1 MTDTDYKTIQA
12 LARCSFQPGSW
23 VKRFVRDLAAMPV
36 DTVLSDKQLAALN
49 RTAWHYRKQL
59 SGFGIAIETRPP
71 DALGVDKW
79 AVQSQRE
86 QAALEGWN
94 TGKKLYAQDEEVNQ

>member
-1 MTDTDYKTIQA
+1 MTETDYTIIQA

-23 VKRFVRDLAAMPV
+23 TKRFVRDLASKPV
-36 DTVLSDKQLAALN
+36 EFVLSEKQQAALH

-59 SGFGIAIETRPP
+59 AGFGIAIETRPP

-86 QAALEGWN
+86 QASSAAWN
-94 TGKKLYAQDEEVNQ
+94 TGRKLYEEEPE

>member
-1 MTDTDYKTIQA
+1 MTETDYKIIQA

-23 VKRFVRDLAAMPV
+23 VKRFAHDLSAYSV
-36 DTVLSDKQLAALN
+36 DAVLSEKQQAALN

-59 SGFGIAIETRPP
+59 SRFGIAIETRPP

-94 TGKKLYAQDEEVNQ
+94 TGRKLYEGESE